1 MQISCISCQYR
12 FRLDK
17 SLVEVTGSLV
27 RCSKCKNIFMVY
39 PPAYADEPVVKD
51 TKIVQSIL
59 EELFEVEQIKRY
71 QGIIDQTSEEINNHS
86 FEEIASVRDYEEKE
100 DPEIDGLGL
109 PELTDLAEYEDMVEW
124 DNPPD
129 EDDLTKHEKQFYNRI
144 QDLDINEG

>member
-1 MQISCISCQYR
+1 
-12 FRLDK
+12 
-17 SLVEVTGSLV
+17 
-27 RCSKCKNIFMVY
+27 MVY